1 MKVEWHEIAENDIAA
16 TRIILDNI
24 LSVAKVPRQIQN
36 QEEENDEALEL
47 T

>member
-1 MKVEWHEIAENDIAA
+1 MQVEWHEIAENDIAA